1 MDVEGLGYKTVD
13 LLLSEGFIAD
23 PSGIFTLDPE
33 ALLGREGWGEVSVG
47 NLMAAIDA
55 ARDRPLGRLLTA
67 LGIPLV
73 GGTVAR
79 TLARRF
85 RSMEWL
91 LDASEEELSA
101 VEGIGPEIAASLR
114 SWADDPDNRALVA
127 RLGEAGVR
135 LADPEPEGV
144 DRGLLEGV
152 TLVVTGTLDG
162 FSREAARIAVED
174 RGGKVT
180 GSVSG
185 RTTAVVVG
193 ASPGSKAAKAEQL
206 GIPILD
212 EAAFARLLEE
222 GQAALPPA

>member
-1 MDVEGLGYKTVD
+1 
-13 LLLSEGFIAD
+13 
-23 PSGIFTLDPE
+23 
-33 ALLGREGWGEVSVG
+33 
-47 NLMAAIDA
+47 
-55 ARDRPLGRLLTA
+55 
-67 LGIPLV
+67 
-73 GGTVAR
+73 
-79 TLARRF
+79 
-85 RSMEWL
+85 
-91 LDASEEELSA
+91 
-101 VEGIGPEIAASLR
+101 
-114 SWADDPDNRALVA
+114 
-127 RLGEAGVR
+127 
-135 LADPEPEGV
+135 V